1 VGTVVL
7 MALARFRALVIDAV
21 DPELMARFWAPA
33 LGLTAEAVPSGFK
46 LSGETPEHTVWL
58 DRVPEAKTVKNRI
71 HLDVHGAGVD
81 DYPGATPLSAEGEFR
96 WRVMAD
102 PEGGEFCVFVREQVP
117 DYRVYEVVV
126 DCADGEAQ
134 ARWWHGVLGGRLEHS
149 DKGEFWVEHVPGMPF
164 ECVVFDR
171 VPEPKTVK
179 NRVHWDV
186 KVDDETAVD
195 DLVAH
200 GATVLRR
207 PDDEISWTVLAD
219 PEGNEFCV
227 LS

>member
-1 VGTVVL
+1 

-21 DPELMARFWAPA
+21 DPERMGRFWAPA
-33 LGLTAEAVPSGFK
+33 LGLEAEPVPSGFK
-46 LSGETPEHTVWL
+46 LSGPTPEHTVWV
-58 DRVPEAKTVKNRI
+58 DRVPEDKTVKNRV

-81 DYPGATPLSAEGEFR
+81 DYPDATPLSAEGRFP

-102 PEGGEFCVFVREQVP
+102 PEGGEFCLFVREQVP
-117 DYRVYEVVV
+117 DYRVYEVVM
-126 DCADGEAQ
+126 DTTDSEAQ
-134 ARWWHGVLGGRLEHS
+134 ARWWHGVLGGRLGHS
-149 DKGEFWVEHVPGMPF
+149 EEGWSWLEDVPGMPF
-164 ECVVFDR
+164 ESLVFSP

-186 KVDDETAVD
+186 KVPDQAAVD
-195 DLVAH
+195 ALEAH

-207 PDDEISWTVLAD
+207 PDDEISWTVMAD

-227 LS
+227 LV